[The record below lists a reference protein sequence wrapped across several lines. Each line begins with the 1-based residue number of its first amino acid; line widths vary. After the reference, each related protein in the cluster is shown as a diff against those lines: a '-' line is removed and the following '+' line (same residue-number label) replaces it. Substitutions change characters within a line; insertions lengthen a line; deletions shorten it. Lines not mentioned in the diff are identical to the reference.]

1 MKAKITTS
9 SIVTAIKEVQKVTN
23 NAENLSFEFKKEGLS
38 ISSSASGRSIKLNVD
53 GCEVEKP
60 GKFTV
65 KATVILGI
73 MKNRKELELLM
84 KNDNS
89 VSFKSVG
96 GKSSYTGEI
105 ILVPYE
111 EVTIEP
117 QDTNLVKLN
126 SSSLGAVESLLGKV
140 GIVSIYQTEVIPLH
154 ISMSSNGMEA
164 SCYDNFH
171 LAYSSDSELKAK
183 QSQSFSL
190 PPDTLSVINSQAK
203 SKGYAMSIGESVI
216 YAYNKDFELKL
227 PLEQSDTQSGI
238 SMAEKFMKSVKEV
251 KPNNVISADL
261 SNVTTILDNVVSVH
275 EAGVPL
281 VITLKGDTLSFKL
294 ESAYGKVV
302 DSLKVTVKAGKDAEY
317 KCDPDTVA
325 DLLSKLKGKE
335 VVLKF
340 IKNRCLFIETKDE
353 MKYSFYSCGLL

>member
-1 MKAKITTS
+1 MKAKINTS
-9 SIVTAIKEVQKVTN
+9 SVVTAIKEVQKVTN

-38 ISSSASGRSIKLNVD
+38 ISSSASGRSIKLNVE
-53 GCEVEKP
+53 GCEVEKI

-84 KNDNS
+84 KNENS
-89 VSFKSVG
+89 VSFKSIG

-111 EVTIEP
+111 EVIIEP
-117 QDTNLVKLN
+117 QDTNLIKLN
-126 SSSLGAVESLLGKV
+126 SSSLGAVESLLNKV

-154 ISMSSNGMEA
+154 ISMSSTGMEA

-183 QSQSFSL
+183 PQSFSL
-190 PPDTLSVINSQAK
+190 PPDTLAVINSQAK
-203 SKGYAMSIGESVI
+203 AKGYSMSIGESVI

-251 KPNNVISADL
+251 KPNNVISAGL
-261 SNVTTILDNVVSVH
+261 EHVSTILENVVSVH

-281 VITLKGDTLSFKL
+281 VITLKGDILSFKL

-325 DLLSKLKGKE
+325 DLLSKLKSKE
-335 VVLKF
+335 VLLKF